1 MSSRYV
7 LQTKI
12 AQAPQYRANGIRA
25 TPRIGIMADGTTD
38 STLKDAVK
46 AINAT
51 FSADS
56 VSTVPEELQRTIED
70 FLERRQETDSQKL
83 QEELFITYN
92 KYAGVGTEKQN
103 AFADLLRLLLPAIA
117 NKDSLDEWWALLIKP
132 TLDTIGNKRNAIE
145 SAKELLLS
153 ILVRDSGGAGTD
165 GISLAAQFTRGT
177 LDAFFS
183 RTRLPTA
190 EGEVVS
196 PEDEFIAHEWENVL
210 VAFGKK
216 KPRDLLLA
224 IDEYL
229 MTKDYRLQALSLLS
243 SFVRLQPP
251 HLHLVLE
258 TPLIQHLLNC
268 LLIDTSATVVDLA
281 LTVLIMFIPHI
292 TSCLVSILPKLLLTY
307 ARVLCWDQ
315 YYNKTTE
322 PTETAETED
331 GTPPPENGSSVFDI
345 DESWEQLQSDV
356 DTVDA
361 VHPQAN
367 YLFTFLYGLFPQNF
381 MTFVRKPR
389 RYLKMKNYPRADD
402 LDLRQ
407 GLVRTRTEQHRC
419 VHLLHPN
426 FFTTTI
432 EDELTDN
439 RWLKTDPADLVTEC
453 MSLCIAVSHSL
464 GDPGPPPTT
473 KLPEIPKAVPR
484 KQIPKTEG
492 LLSSDEETSG
502 AASVDTKS
510 NSWRNT
516 QSTTITAPSTGF
528 NVDKSSRASLP
539 DLSLQSRNNSPGKGD
554 GKDGDET
561 SPASRENSP
570 PRPTSRPSSSANDF
584 NRLQGFAQTI
594 SRSPNP
600 ISALPISMADNTA
613 ALQREIML
621 LKNDLN
627 FERYLKQ
634 QHLAHIG
641 NLQRKSVSEA
651 TVASETE
658 NLLNTNKT
666 LKAKLIKANDLYGQ
680 LKRETTTS
688 RNQAKKYEEQLSTKL
703 KAYREEEKRW
713 QAEATTL
720 KHDLETSKREAE
732 HLKNLI
738 VESEL
743 REQDTRRKLITLQRD
758 FEDLGTLR
766 SQLVNA
772 QAALSKFEMR
782 DLDFQRSY
790 EDQELLRTELEMLKM
805 ALTSRD
811 AERERSKKT
820 YEQKISVLEGRLR
833 TAQNAPGQGQLP
845 ASVQTMIESALAA
858 SNAKLS
864 QLKKAHARLLQKYT
878 DLELRNLELEAPER
892 RSTTSAGGPGTARP
906 NSVLSLTRY
915 ADDSALS
922 GTALLGRTNS
932 TRATVGTAQLARRP
946 HAFSDPSF
954 FEENL
959 LPDNEDAS
967 QTPMSKGA
975 ISASLDRAVPQ
986 RFESLGNLRPQRSGT
1001 LPIMG
1006 TMTSQQEEVRQDTD
1020 PLGRGVHDF
1029 QVSRPVAPT
1038 EPLPSGRSAVSV
1050 ESGESAKEKV
1060 LAQAQGRV
1068 YGRGMYCLSVD
1079 GRVMTNAGVQVV
1091 RRIMGRRA
1099 IRRRRRRRRRRRA
1112 VGLGASGGS
1121 CRRHWLRDD

>member
-1 MSSRYV
+1 MSHIE
-7 LQTKI
+7 T
-12 AQAPQYRANGIRA
+12 
-25 TPRIGIMADGTTD
+25 MADD
-38 STLKDAVK
+38 ALNSNLKDAIK

-51 FSADS
+51 FSADI
-56 VSTVPEELQRTIED
+56 VQTPLPEELQRTIED

-103 AFADLLRLLLPAIA
+103 AFANLLRLLLPAVA
-117 NKDSLDEWWALLIKP
+117 NKDSLDEWWTLLIKP
-132 TLDTIGNKRNAIE
+132 TLDTIGNKRDAIE

-153 ILVRDSGGAGTD
+153 ILVLDAGGDGGTVNPL
-165 GISLAAQFTRGT
+165 SAQFTRGT

-183 RTRLPTA
+183 RTKIPTG
-190 EGEVVS
+190 EGQVVS

-210 VAFGKK
+210 IAFGKK
-216 KPRDLLLA
+216 KPRELLLA

-229 MTKDYRLQALSLLS
+229 VKRDYRLQALSLLS

-258 TPLIQHLLNC
+258 TSLIQHLLDC

-281 LTVLIMFIPHI
+281 LTILIMFTPHI

-315 YYNKTTE
+315 YYRKTSE
-322 PTETAETED
+322 QTETGETED

-345 DESWEQLQSDV
+345 DDSWEQLQSDV

-381 MTFVRKPR
+381 MAFVRKPR

-407 GLVRTRTEQHRC
+407 GLIRTRTEEHRS

-453 MSLCIAVSHSL
+453 MGLCIAVSHSL
-464 GDPGPPPTT
+464 EDPGPPPTA
-473 KLPEIPKAVPR
+473 KLPEIPKAAAR
-484 KQIPKTEG
+484 KQSPKREG
-492 LLSSDEETSG
+492 LLSSDEETNG
-502 AASVDTKS
+502 PASVEAKS
-510 NSWRNT
+510 TSWRNT
-516 QSTTITAPSTGF
+516 QSTTITAPSTSF
-528 NVDKSSRASLP
+528 IVDAGRVPIRKSSRGSLLDAS
-539 DLSLQSRNNSPGKGD
+539 SHSRNPSPGKD
-554 GKDGDET
+554 DPNQEAEESQAPRQN
-561 SPASRENSP
+561 SPARQ
-570 PRPTSRPSSSANDF
+570 TSRPSSANDLH
-584 NRLQGFAQTI
+584 RLQGFAQTI

-600 ISALPISMADNTA
+600 RATLPVSVVDNTA

-621 LKNDLN
+621 LKNDIN

-641 NLQRKSVSEA
+641 NLQRKSLSEA

-658 NLLNTNKT
+658 NLLHTNKT
-666 LKAKLIKANDLYGQ
+666 LKAKLIKANDLYSQ

-720 KHDLETSKREAE
+720 RHDLDSAKRESE
-732 HLKNLI
+732 HLKNLV

-766 SQLVNA
+766 NQLADA

-782 DLDFQRSY
+782 DLDFQRSH
-790 EDQELLRTELEMLKM
+790 EDQELLRTELETLKM
-805 ALTSRD
+805 ELTSRD

-820 YEQKISVLEGRLR
+820 YEQKITVLEARLR
-833 TAQNAPGQGQLP
+833 SASSTPGPGQLP
-845 ASVQTMIESALAA
+845 ASVQTMIDSALAA
-858 SNAKLS
+858 SNAKLT

-878 DLELRNLELEAPER
+878 DLELRNLELEAPET
-892 RSTTSAGGPGTARP
+892 RSAASVGGRGSARP
-906 NSVLSLTRY
+906 TSVLSLTRY

-922 GTALLGRTNS
+922 GTALLGPRES
-932 TRATVGTAQLARRP
+932 TRGTGTALVGRRP
-946 HAFSDPSF
+946 HAFSDPNF

-959 LPDNEDAS
+959 LTENAGIE
-967 QTPMSKGA
+967 QTPMSKD
-975 ISASLDRAVPQ
+975 SVSSSLDRAVPQ
-986 RFESLGNLRPQRSGT
+986 HFESLSNLRPQRSGT

-1006 TMTSQQEEVRQDTD
+1006 TMTTGSVQDEFGERD
-1020 PLGRGVHDF
+1020 LPGRGVHDF
-1029 QVSRPVAPT
+1029 QVSRPT

-1050 ESGESAKEKV
+1050 ESGGSGTGKEKV
-1060 LAQAQGRV
+1060 LSQSPGRV
-1068 YGRGMYCLSVD
+1068 YGRGMYYALSMGEWAV
-1079 GRVMTNAGVQVV
+1079 TNAGLQAVC
-1091 RRIMGRRA
+1091 RISGRSRK
-1099 IRRRRRRRRRRRA
+1099 RRRRRRRSRRRVA
-1112 VGLGASGGS
+1112 GLGG
-1121 CRRHWLRDD
+1121 